1 MQIRIH
7 NTVSNYIIDFPI
19 LSEQEM
25 EEAGIDW
32 SCKTCKEQVAK
43 AETPPSTNQ
52 EDLMETEPA
61 QPPPSDEGGD
71 QETSP
76 TAASS
81 GRRARAAA
89 RRQQSGGDSQEA
101 KPKAKAARCH
111 MCSKPPRLSSIYCS
125 GKYRKIIYL
134 HFLGFL
140 HVS

>member
-1 MQIRIH
+1 
-7 NTVSNYIIDFPI
+7 
-19 LSEQEM
+19 M

-43 AETPPSTNQ
+43 AETPPTSQ
-52 EDLMETEPA
+52 EELMDTETA
-61 QPPPSDEGGD
+61 PPSADLTDEGVD

-76 TAASS
+76 TAAAT

-89 RRQQSGGDSQEA
+89 RRQQSGGDSQE

-125 GKYRKIIYL
+125 GKYSQIGDLQFFWFCY
-134 HFLGFL
+134 
-140 HVS
+140 VS

>member
-1 MQIRIH
+1 
-7 NTVSNYIIDFPI
+7 
-19 LSEQEM
+19 M

-52 EDLMETEPA
+52 EELMDTEPA
-61 QPPPSDEGGD
+61 PPPPSDEGGD

-76 TAASS
+76 TAAST

-125 GKYRKIIYL
+125 GKYGTVKWGPAI
-134 HFLGFL
+134 FLVLLCLMTHEVPVPNLIVVPDFQ
-140 HVS
+140 

>member
-1 MQIRIH
+1 
-7 NTVSNYIIDFPI
+7 
-19 LSEQEM
+19 M

-52 EDLMETEPA
+52 EELMDTEPA
-61 QPPPSDEGGD
+61 PPSADPTDEGGD

-125 GKYRKIIYL
+125 GKYSQIGELQFFWFCY
-134 HFLGFL
+134 
-140 HVS
+140 VS